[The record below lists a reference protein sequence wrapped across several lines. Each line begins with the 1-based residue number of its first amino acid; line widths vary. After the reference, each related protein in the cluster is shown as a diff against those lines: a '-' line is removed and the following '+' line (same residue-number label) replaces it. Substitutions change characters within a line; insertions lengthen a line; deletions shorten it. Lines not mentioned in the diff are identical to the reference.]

1 MALQYNFIDNNYT
14 IYTPTEEP
22 VVSKTNY
29 LKLLGDIGEISGIR
43 GQLSNGILLAE
54 DNSSKMIVNNSPE
67 DDGSNFRNN
76 YLTGEIQED
85 PYRPWQNYS
94 KLKYTNDELSKMSFE
109 ELIKKE
115 SLPIHI
121 TSGYRK
127 NARTTSGKP
136 SNHSFKD
143 ERGFSMAYDIKP
155 AEGHS
160 WKELE
165 HVIYEDP
172 TVTAWFKAH
181 NWGILEEM
189 YKDKRPGFYDVR
201 GDYHFTKASGPHFH
215 VGPDR
220 YGVEWYNSK
229 VKIPVKQTTTLS
241 SSKEKNVKLA
251 YTYLINNGI
260 PKGSA
265 AGIVGNLYC
274 ENLKNPTQTV
284 KDSRN
289 TIAYGIAGFNSE
301 GELPNLQKW
310 SKVEKPDFYKQL
322 DFIIDVIKTRPKL
335 QVLLD
340 ESMSPE
346 EASFIWGRD
355 FEKFAGKNGVGY
367 KNQNDPEHQKR
378 ASISKTIFEK
388 YGK

>member
-29 LKLLGDIGEISGIR
+29 LELFGDIGEISGIK
-43 GQLSNGILLAE
+43 GQLSNGVLLAE

-67 DDGSNFRNN
+67 DDESNFRNN

-94 KLKYTNDELSKMSFE
+94 ELKYTNDELSKMSFE

-172 TVTAWFKAH
+172 TVIAWFKAH

-229 VKIPVKQTTTLS
+229 VKIPS
-241 SSKEKNVKLA
+241 SSKSKTKMSTSEWIEKLSTAYRKLGVSENGIKNLLSKNILESGWGKFTIGDFNYGNIKTGKNWTGKSKKDYSSNDLYRSYDSIDEYA
-251 YTYLINNGI
+251 KDEIDFLTRLYDFNDSDDIKTFTDKLQGKNNG
-260 PKGSA
+260 KRKYA
-265 AGIVGNLYC
+265 
-274 ENLKNPTQTV
+274 
-284 KDSRN
+284 
-289 TIAYGIAGFNSE
+289 E
-301 GELPNLQKW
+301 GTNYK
-310 SKVEKPDFYKQL
+310 EKIKQIYKQ
-322 DFIIDVIKTRPKL
+322 I
-335 QVLLD
+335 
-340 ESMSPE
+340 
-346 EASFIWGRD
+346 
-355 FEKFAGKNGVGY
+355 
-367 KNQNDPEHQKR
+367 
-378 ASISKTIFEK
+378 
-388 YGK
+388 